1 MIYFGTRLSDN
12 ISRREP
18 EGYLICLNV
27 PVARTGIQEYLPEEL
42 GLPPARSL
50 IPVHRPA
57 EEVFSPACMASF
69 EGMPVTDEHPSFA
82 EGVNKDNIRYL
93 QKGHAHN
100 IRRGE
105 GKESDLLLA
114 DRQLAR
120 AMSQGMSAM
129 IAVNKSDL
137 DGGALAEE
145 LRAEYRPAGIPVI
158 AVSAATGLGLQEL
171 RGQMEGALCCL
182 SGQSGVG
189 KSSLLNRMLGLAL
202 ETGDISER
210 IARGKNTTR
219 HVELLRSGG
228 LRVMD
233 TAGFSLLEPERDLM
247 PERLRERWP
256 EFLPYEGKCR
266 FNECLHDREP
276 GCAVAEA
283 VKNGN
288 ISPYRYSRYK
298 KFYEELQSVRRY

>member
-1 MIYFGTRLSDN
+1 M
-12 ISRREP
+12 
-18 EGYLICLNV
+18 
-27 PVARTGIQEYLPEEL
+27 
-42 GLPPARSL
+42 
-50 IPVHRPA
+50 A
-57 EEVFSPACMASF
+57 E
-69 EGMPVTDEHPSFA
+69 
-82 EGVNKDNIRYL
+82 
-93 QKGHAHN
+93 
-100 IRRGE
+100 IRRGTLVRVLGGFYTAVDPAGQE
-105 GKESDLLLA
+105 YTLRCKKKFRRMGLHPLPGDEIMFSPGVGEEHGWVEEVLPRKTVSLRPPVANVERMVLVESPVPEPDLLLA

-145 LRAEYRPAGIPVI
+145 LWAEYRPAGIPVI

-283 VKNGN
+283 AETGMIHPARLERYRTLLSETRENWKE
-288 ISPYRYSRYK
+288 RYS
-298 KFYEELQSVRRY
+298 